1 MRFSGYEV
9 SDNIINNRDF
19 LFIAG
24 PGEGERRNRKSKS
37 KMVLENL
44 NINAGVAQLA
54 AQLICNQSAIGSSP
68 ITSSI

>member
-9 SDNIINNRDF
+9 SNDIINNRDF
-19 LFIAG
+19 LFMAG
-24 PGEGERRNRKSKS
+24 PGEGERKNRKSKS

-54 AQLICNQSAIGSSP
+54 AQLIC
-68 ITSSI
+68 

>member
-24 PGEGERRNRKSKS
+24 PGEGERRNRKFKS

-44 NINAGVAQLA
+44 NINAGLAQW
-54 AQLICNQSAIGSSP
+54 
-68 ITSSI
+68 

>member
-19 LFIAG
+19 LFIGAL

-44 NINAGVAQLA
+44 NINAGLAQW
-54 AQLICNQSAIGSSP
+54 
-68 ITSSI
+68 

>member
-19 LFIAG
+19 LFIGALRARTSVRIEN
-24 PGEGERRNRKSKS
+24 PNQ

-44 NINAGVAQLA
+44 NINARVAQLVV
-54 AQLICNQSAIGSSP
+54 QLICNQ
-68 ITSSI
+68 